1 MAGEALRRRRGPKPN
16 PDRGTP
22 SGYRLTDRTR
32 FELQVAALFV
42 GTNSLQDTISLAV
55 EEFLNRLRT
64 VDGFRQAL
72 HAAQVSQQRR
82 SGATGANEHRAQPPN
97 PDDEHRG

>member
-1 MAGEALRRRRGPKPN
+1 MAAEARRRGPKPN

-32 FELQVAALFV
+32 FELQTAALFV

-55 EEFLNRLRT
+55 EEFLDRLRA
-64 VDGFRQAL
+64 VDGFGEAL
-72 HAAQVSQQRR
+72 RAAQVSQQRR
-82 SGATGANEHRAQPPN
+82 AGVTDVNEHRARI
-97 PDDEHRG
+97 DEA